1 MATAMKINKAKYLEA
16 CQKALAEE
24 KQKKAEYDSALERY
38 NNELRVW
45 AEMVITKRM
54 FAFRISDNW
63 RPVTFSPNSEA
74 EALQPE
80 KPLLLQLRDGYNS
93 TKVEALSE
101 AIALIEMT
109 EGETIGISVANKVS
123 HYLRGN

>member
-24 KQKKAEYDSALERY
+24 KQKKTDYDSALERY
-38 NNELRVW
+38 QNELRAW
-45 AEMVITKRM
+45 ADMVVAKRM
-54 FAFRISDNW
+54 FAFKISDNW
-63 RPVTFSPNSEA
+63 NPVSFYANSEA
-74 EALQPE
+74 EALRPE
-80 KPLLLQLRDGYNS
+80 KPLLLQLRDMYNS
-93 TKVEALSE
+93 TKIEALSE

-109 EGETIGISVANKVS
+109 EGDTIGISVANKVS